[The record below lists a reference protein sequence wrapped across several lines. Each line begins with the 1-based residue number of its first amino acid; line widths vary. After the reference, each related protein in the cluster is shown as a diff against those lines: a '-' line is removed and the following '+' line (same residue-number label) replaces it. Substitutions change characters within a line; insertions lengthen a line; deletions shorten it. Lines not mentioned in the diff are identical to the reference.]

1 MGELV
6 AWGLGLAFGYTVRNM
21 LTSWWRDLLAVIA
34 VLTLGATIALL
45 SGETANE
52 PWRGVIDIG
61 QVGVAALIGCYVL
74 PHVLRWLRGVVGSPT
89 S

>member
-21 LTSWWRDLLAVIA
+21 LTSWWRDLVAVIA
-34 VLTLGATIALL
+34 VLTLGATITLL
-45 SGETANE
+45 GGEMTNE
-52 PWRGVIDIG
+52 PWLVIIDIG

-74 PHVLRWLRGVVGSPT
+74 PHVLRWLRGVVRSPT